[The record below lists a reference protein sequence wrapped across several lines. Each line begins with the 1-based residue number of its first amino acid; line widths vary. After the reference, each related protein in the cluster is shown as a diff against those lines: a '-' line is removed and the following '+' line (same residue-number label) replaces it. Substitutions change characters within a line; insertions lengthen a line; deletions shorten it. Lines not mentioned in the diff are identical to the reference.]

1 MKIRVQT
8 KNIHSISNSP
18 DFHRLMTPQRA
29 FTLIEL
35 MVVIVIVGIVLTFT
49 TLSIGD
55 GGKRQQLQQEA
66 ERFIALLSLASEE
79 ATMQAQELGV
89 SFSATQYQFWR
100 FQPPD
105 WKGLIDDEIL
115 RRRNLPLGMILTVEI
130 EGEKITLPETPDHS
144 TQPMLLLLSS
154 GEMTPFVAKFQMQT
168 DTQLFYTVRGELTGE
183 MVLQHEE
190 K

>member
-1 MKIRVQT
+1 MNFIENQDHHVNPENQG
-8 KNIHSISNSP
+8 S
-18 DFHRLMTPQRA
+18 DFMTPQHA

-35 MVVIVIVGIVLTFT
+35 MVVIVIIGIVLTFT

-100 FQPPD
+100 FQLPD
-105 WKGLIDDEIL
+105 WKRLIDDEIL
-115 RRRNLPLGMILTVEI
+115 RQRNLPPGMILTVEI
-130 EGEKITLPETPDHS
+130 EGEKITLPETQDHS

-154 GEMTPFVAKFQMQT
+154 GEITPFTARFQMQT
-168 DTQLFYTVRGELTGE
+168 DAQLFYTVRGELTGE
-183 MVLQHEE
+183 MTLQHEE